1 MAKVNKRTADS
12 GYHPT
17 DFCRSRRKISSMAVK
32 NPFRT
37 TLIAPCGM
45 NCAICMAYLREKNH
59 CSGCRT
65 TDRKC
70 HINCAI
76 SACEKVQ
83 GKFCSPG
90 CDEYPCKRLRHLDER
105 YRKKYG
111 MSMMENLEAIRRD
124 GIRAFVKTE
133 RERWTCQEC
142 GGTINVH
149 RWKCSECGKERE

>member
-1 MAKVNKRTADS
+1 
-12 GYHPT
+12 
-17 DFCRSRRKISSMAVK
+17 MAVK

-45 NCAICMAYLREKNH
+45 NCAICMAYLKEKNH
-59 CSGCRT
+59 CNGCRAP
-65 TDRKC
+65 DRKC

-83 GKFCSPG
+83 SRFCSPG
-90 CDEYPCKRLRHLDER
+90 CTEYPCRRLRHLDER

-124 GIRAFVKTE
+124 GIRAFV
-133 RERWTCQEC
+133 RPSGNAGPARPA
-142 GGTINVH
+142 GGRSMCTMGNV
-149 RWKCSECGKERE
+149 RCAGKGGLVQRAGATGFRFGFLTRL